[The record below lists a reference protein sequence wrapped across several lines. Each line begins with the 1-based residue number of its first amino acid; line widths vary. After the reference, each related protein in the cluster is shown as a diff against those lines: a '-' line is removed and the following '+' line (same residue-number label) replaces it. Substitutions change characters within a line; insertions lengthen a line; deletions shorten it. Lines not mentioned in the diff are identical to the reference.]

1 MPGNHAMRRRICLL
15 AFLLVL
21 ISCLAG
27 WSGNGF
33 AAVEDQAGKPTL
45 EDQDA
50 PPATVPATDCRQLA
64 AQIDLLRGL
73 ISRENGQI
81 KRELAAMRED
91 LARPGFQ
98 EIFAGIG
105 YIFGLAGIGF
115 YVHARRNRAARKREN
130 EL

>member
-1 MPGNHAMRRRICLL
+1 MCRRIYRL

-21 ISCLAG
+21 LSCLAG

-33 AAVEDQAGKPTL
+33 AAVEDQVGRPSL

-50 PPATVPATDCRQLA
+50 PPAAAPPTDCRQLA
-64 AQIDLLRGL
+64 AQIDLLRSL

-91 LARPGFQ
+91 LSRPGFQ

-105 YIFGLAGIGF
+105 YILGLAGIGL
-115 YVHARRNRAARKREN
+115 YVHARRERAARKREN